1 MNAEPGGSFATLT
14 HARLRV
20 SQGDVGG
27 AARILRVILE
37 VQPEHR
43 EARELLAELTGRVTV
58 KHAEPLEERTQ
69 AAVPAAAGD
78 LTRRFRDA
86 LGADRRSVPS
96 ERLSLWLAR
105 ARRNRGARHVR

>member
-1 MNAEPGGSFATLT
+1 VNADSGGSFATLT

-20 SQGDVGG
+20 AQGDVGG

-37 VQPEHR
+37 VQPAHR
-43 EARELLAELTGRVTV
+43 EARELLDELTGRVTV
-58 KHAEPLEERTQ
+58 AHAEPAEERAA

-86 LGADRRSVPS
+86 LGDRRRSARA
-96 ERLSLWLAR
+96 ERLFLWLAR
-105 ARRNRGARHVR
+105 AQRNRGTRHVR